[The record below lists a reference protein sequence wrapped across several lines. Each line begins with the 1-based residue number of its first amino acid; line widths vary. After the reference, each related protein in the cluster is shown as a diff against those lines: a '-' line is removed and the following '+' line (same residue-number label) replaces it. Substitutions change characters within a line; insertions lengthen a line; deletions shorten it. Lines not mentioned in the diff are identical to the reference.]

1 MLPLLENSAQPE
13 FNAETWGPQGRPN
26 WGGSTLAKRAWAG
39 AGLIAALVTLAVI
52 SWENA
57 AAEGVAKSLA
67 CTFDKGT
74 STTYEAGDFV
84 SKPAQSLSFEITDID
99 LEAQS
104 ARLLTGEGDGAGTLR
119 IVRALNANHFL
130 EVVNEGFLNLT
141 TIYDIDAARGTYPAV
156 HSRHLGL
163 LGQPVF
169 AQYSGQCKP
178 LP

>member
-1 MLPLLENSAQPE
+1 MIFDLM
-13 FNAETWGPQGRPN
+13 R
-26 WGGSTLAKRAWAG
+26 TLALRSRGRRRLAG
-39 AGLIAALVTLAVI
+39 RHVALAVLL
-52 SWENA
+52 SLA
-57 AAEGVAKSLA
+57 AAASLGPARAEEGIAKRLS

-74 STTYEAGDFV
+74 STTYEAGEFK
-84 SKPAQSLSFEITDID
+84 SKLARSLTFEIADID

-104 ARLLTGEGDGAGTLR
+104 ARLLTGEGGGAGTLR

-141 TIYDIDAARGTYPAV
+141 TIYDLDPARNTYPAV

-169 AQYSGQCKP
+169 AQYSGQCKEIR
-178 LP
+178 

>member
-1 MLPLLENSAQPE
+1 MAKAKGCQV
-13 FNAETWGPQGRPN
+13 QGTRF
-26 WGGSTLAKRAWAG
+26 GGSVGARAAKVLAAG
-39 AGLIAALVTLAVI
+39 VI
-52 SWENA
+52 STAMAVSQFAAPA
-57 AAEGVAKSLA
+57 AAEGIAKNIT
-67 CTFDKGT
+67 CTFDLGT
-74 STTYEAGDFV
+74 STSYESGAFA
-84 SKPAQSLSFEITDID
+84 SKPAKPLTFEIADID

-104 ARLLTGEGDGAGTLR
+104 ARLLTGDGNGAGTLR

-141 TIYDIDAARGTYPAV
+141 TIYDIDPTRGTYPAV

-169 AQYSGQCKP
+169 AQYSGHCKP

>member
-1 MLPLLENSAQPE
+1 MTKCA
-13 FNAETWGPQGRPN
+13 R
-26 WGGSTLAKRAWAG
+26 GGVSVVVG
-39 AGLIAALVTLAVI
+39 AALVMLACLWA
-52 SWENA
+52 SRA
-57 AAEGVAKSLA
+57 SAEGIARNLA
-67 CTFDKGT
+67 CTFDRGT
-74 STTYEAGDFV
+74 STTYSAGEFT
-84 SKPAQSLSFEITDID
+84 SKPAQPLTFEIADVD

-104 ARLLTGEGDGAGTLR
+104 AHLLTGEGNGAGTLR
-119 IVRALNANHFL
+119 VVRALNANHFL

-141 TIYDIDAARGTYPAV
+141 TIYELDPRRGTYPAV

>member
-1 MLPLLENSAQPE
+1 MAKWARAGGKVVVALAAMLVMLTASETSAE
-13 FNAETWGPQGRPN
+13 GI
-26 WGGSTLAKRAWAG
+26 AKR
-39 AGLIAALVTLAVI
+39 LT
-52 SWENA
+52 
-57 AAEGVAKSLA
+57 
-67 CTFDKGT
+67 CTFDSGT
-74 STTYEAGDFV
+74 STIYQAGEFI
-84 SKPAQSLSFEITDID
+84 SKPAQALTFEIANID

-104 ARLLTGEGDGAGTLR
+104 ARLLTSEGDGAGTLR
-119 IVRALNANHFL
+119 VVRALNANHFI

-141 TIYDIDAARGTYPAV
+141 TIYELDSSRGTYPAV

>member
-1 MLPLLENSAQPE
+1 MDERKK
-13 FNAETWGPQGRPN
+13 GRMTVAMRV
-26 WGGSTLAKRAWAG
+26 WTG
-39 AGLIAALVTLAVI
+39 AGWIAALLTLAAL
-52 SWENA
+52 SAGNA
-57 AAEGVAKSLA
+57 AEEGIARGVA

-74 STTYEAGDFV
+74 STTYEAGEFG
-84 SKPAQSLSFEITDID
+84 SKPAQPLSFEITDID

-141 TIYDIDAARGTYPAV
+141 TIYDMDTARGTYPAV

-178 LP
+178 LPDR

>member
-1 MLPLLENSAQPE
+1 VGVVSALVMLAILMAPQASAE
-13 FNAETWGPQGRPN
+13 G
-26 WGGSTLAKRAWAG
+26 LAKH
-39 AGLIAALVTLAVI
+39 L
-52 SWENA
+52 S
-57 AAEGVAKSLA
+57 
-67 CTFDKGT
+67 CTFDRGT
-74 STTYEAGDFV
+74 STTYEAGEFI
-84 SKPAQSLSFEITDID
+84 SKPAQPLTFEIADID

-104 ARLLTGEGDGAGTLR
+104 ARLLTSDGDGVGTLR
-119 IVRALNANHFL
+119 VVRALNANHFL

-141 TIYDIDAARGTYPAV
+141 TIYDLDAARGTYPAV

>member
-1 MLPLLENSAQPE
+1 MIAVWRNF
-13 FNAETWGPQGRPN
+13 FNHGIGWRQR
-26 WGGSTLAKRAWAG
+26 SWACFAAVF
-39 AGLIAALVTLAVI
+39 AGLAFMAGVWAAPALSEEGIARHLT
-52 SWENA
+52 
-57 AAEGVAKSLA
+57 

-74 STTYEAGDFV
+74 TTTYESGEFQP
-84 SKPAQSLSFEITDID
+84 KPSRPLTFEIADID
-99 LEAQS
+99 LAAQS

-141 TIYDIDAARGTYPAV
+141 TIYDLDPSRDSYPAV

-169 AQYSGQCKP
+169 AQYSGRCKTVP
-178 LP
+178 

>member
-1 MLPLLENSAQPE
+1 MGKSAR
-13 FNAETWGPQGRPN
+13 A
-26 WGGSTLAKRAWAG
+26 GGSVVAVAAAIAMLMPFEVSAEGIAKR
-39 AGLIAALVTLAVI
+39 L
-52 SWENA
+52 S
-57 AAEGVAKSLA
+57 
-67 CTFDKGT
+67 CTFDRGT
-74 STTYEAGDFV
+74 STTYEAGEFT
-84 SKPAQSLSFEITDID
+84 SKPAQPLTFEIADID
-99 LEAQS
+99 LDAQS

-141 TIYDIDAARGTYPAV
+141 TIYELDASRGTYPAV

>member
-1 MLPLLENSAQPE
+1 MGE
-13 FNAETWGPQGRPN
+13 
-26 WGGSTLAKRAWAG
+26 GGGDRTAKWAG
-39 AGLIAALVTLAVI
+39 TWIATAVVTVMAAIDAMPL
-52 SWENA
+52 
-57 AAEGVAKSLA
+57 AAEGLPKALT
-67 CTFDKGT
+67 CTFDAGV
-74 STTYEAGDFV
+74 STTYEGGKFNGQ
-84 SKPAQSLSFEITDID
+84 PAKLLTFEVADID

-104 ARLLTGEGDGAGTLR
+104 ARLLTGEGNGAGSLR

-141 TIYDIDAARGTYPAV
+141 TIYDLDAQSGFYPAV

-169 AQYSGQCKP
+169 AQYSGRCKP

>member
-1 MLPLLENSAQPE
+1 M
-13 FNAETWGPQGRPN
+13 
-26 WGGSTLAKRAWAG
+26 AKRIWTG
-39 AGLIAALVTLAVI
+39 AGVLAALVTLAAI
-52 SWENA
+52 SGGNV
-57 AAEGVAKSLA
+57 AAEGVARHLV
-67 CTFDKGT
+67 CNFDKGT
-74 STTYEAGDFV
+74 STTYEAGEFT
-84 SKPAQSLSFEITDID
+84 SKPAQPLNFEIADID

-104 ARLLTGEGDGAGTLR
+104 ARLLTGEGNGAGTLR

-141 TIYDIDAARGTYPAV
+141 TIYDLDPARGTYPAV